1 MTYIHRRP
9 VAGIVFCSSLLA
21 TSPVMTGLPADARE
35 AVNLAPFACGGSVEQ
50 RLWALWDGGA
60 RDAVRTQLIEKR
72 LLRTGDTYAL
82 YVLQTTLGNLVA
94 MADRCGRHSRLVQ
107 LADLLLPVFKGL
119 ETLPPPHEHQ
129 QGWVC
134 RGGSLCTKAN
144 RRLGREVPLVSL
156 QGLGLFTDLAARLHA
171 QSDSTL
177 QRHPFVRLTASAAQG
192 HLERMATP
200 ALRDSLRR
208 RLRAK
213 PEDVT
218 GNSSE
223 LLFTSFDIW
232 RYTIAIN
239 TAAFSSQSWRPSPA
253 VRAVVHDTAQLFAQ
267 RTVIDRTTSSPR
279 ASLDAGFWDHR
290 VDHAYAGYE
299 GSVSPVQCVKHNG
312 QLRPVP
318 RNPPI
323 SPQPVANMGWD
334 ISHARRLVP
343 LFDAVERHRLKTLLR
358 YGLPAGSLPSAE
370 VRAAYANQ
378 LVDVIWNQDQQR
390 PLFTNYWSGAN
401 GWYRVA
407 YNPGNGDCRTGAPPY
422 GLTSA
427 FAQGG
432 FLTWGGTHEI
442 LRKLGE
448 RIYRLSL
455 STVSIDQA
463 WMKTYYPQLTASEA
477 APGFRQ
483 LGKIQ
488 FLASLISRGQQPAMQ
503 THSQRL
509 P

>member
-1 MTYIHRRP
+1 MVGALRRST
-9 VAGIVFCSSLLA
+9 VGITISSSLLISGPMIA
-21 TSPVMTGLPADARE
+21 GQWSASRSPDTLS
-35 AVNLAPFACGGSVEQ
+35 PFVCGGSVEQ
-50 RLWALWDGGA
+50 RLWALWDSGA
-60 RDAVRTQLIEKR
+60 RDAVRTQLIEER

-134 RGGSLCTKAN
+134 RGGSLCTQAN

-156 QGLGLFTDLAARLHA
+156 QGLGLFTDLAARLAA
-171 QSDSTL
+171 QTDSTL
-177 QRHPFVRLTASAAQG
+177 QSHPFVHLTASAAQG

-208 RLRAK
+208 RLRATPK
-213 PEDVT
+213 DVK
-218 GNSSE
+218 GNNSA

-239 TAAFSSQSWRPSPA
+239 TAASSSKSWRPSSA

-267 RTVIDRTTSSPR
+267 RTVIDRAATPPR
-279 ASLDAGFWDHR
+279 ASLDPHFWAQR
-290 VDHAYAGYE
+290 IDHAYAGYE
-299 GSVSPVQCVKHNG
+299 GPVSPVECVKLNG
-312 QLRPVP
+312 RLRPVP
-318 RNPPI
+318 RKPPI

-358 YGLPAGSLPSAE
+358 YSLPAGSLPSAE

-378 LVDVIWNQDQQR
+378 LVDVIWNQDPQR

-407 YNPGNGDCRTGAPPY
+407 YDPGNGDCRMGAPPY

-432 FLTWGGTHEI
+432 FTTWGGTNDI
-442 LRKLGE
+442 LRNLGE
-448 RIYRLSL
+448 RIYRLSI
-455 STVSIDQA
+455 STDSSDRSWIA
-463 WMKTYYPQLTASEA
+463 KYYPRLAVSDMS
-477 APGFRQ
+477 PGVMQ

-488 FLASLISRGQQPAMQ
+488 FLSSLISENQCRAM
-503 THSQRL
+503 TPCLR
-509 P
+509 

>member
-1 MTYIHRRP
+1 MMAGQWLVSRP
-9 VAGIVFCSSLLA
+9 AYTL
-21 TSPVMTGLPADARE
+21 SPFV
-35 AVNLAPFACGGSVEQ
+35 CGGSVEQ
-50 RLWALWDGGA
+50 RLWSLWDGGA
-60 RDAVRTQLIEKR
+60 RDTVRTQLIEER

-82 YVLQTTLGNLVA
+82 YDLQTTLGNLVA

-107 LADLLLPVFKGL
+107 LADLLLPVFNGL

-144 RRLGREVPLVSL
+144 RRLGREVLLVSL
-156 QGLGLFTDLAARLHA
+156 QGLGLFTDLAARLA
-171 QSDSTL
+171 TQSDSTL
-177 QRHPFVRLTASAAQG
+177 QRHPFVRLTASVAQG

-213 PEDVT
+213 PEDVK
-218 GNSSE
+218 GNSSA

-239 TAAFSSQSWRPSPA
+239 TAAFSSKSWRPSPTL
-253 VRAVVHDTAQLFAQ
+253 RAVVHGTAQLFAQ

-279 ASLDAGFWDHR
+279 ASLDAGFGNRRTDN
-290 VDHAYAGYE
+290 AYAGYE
-299 GSVSPVQCVKHNG
+299 GPLSPVECVKQNG
-312 QLRPVP
+312 RLRPVP
-318 RNPPI
+318 RNPAI
-323 SPQPVANMGWD
+323 LPQPVANMGWD

-343 LFDAVERHRLKTLLR
+343 LLDAVERHRPQALLR
-358 YGLPAGSLPSAE
+358 YGLETGSLPSTD

-378 LVDVIWNQDQQR
+378 LADVVWNQDSRR

-407 YNPGNGDCRTGAPPY
+407 YDPGNGACRIGNPPY

-432 FLTWGGTHEI
+432 FMTWGGTHDI

-448 RIYRLSL
+448 RIYWLSL
-455 STVSIDQA
+455 STLSTDQA
-463 WMKTYYPQLTASEA
+463 WMRTYYTQLTASEA
-477 APGFRQ
+477 APGFKQ

-503 THSQRL
+503 THAQ
-509 P
+509 